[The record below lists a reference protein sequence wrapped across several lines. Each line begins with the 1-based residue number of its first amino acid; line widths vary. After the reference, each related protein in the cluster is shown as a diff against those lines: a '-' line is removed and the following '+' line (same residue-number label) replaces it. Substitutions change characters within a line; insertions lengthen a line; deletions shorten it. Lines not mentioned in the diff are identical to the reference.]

1 MPYIPHTEAERD
13 AMLKTV
19 GVESLDDLFVD
30 IAPDLRPKSF
40 LASAGLPEQE
50 VRTLCEEL
58 AERNTRVLSF
68 LGAGYY
74 DHYIPAAVDALAGQS
89 AFVTAYT
96 PYQAECSQGTLQA
109 IFEFQTA
116 IARLMELDCANASL
130 YDGGTALFE
139 ACTMCVRQ
147 AKKRTKIV
155 LDEGINPIWRKM
167 LETYAR
173 NLPVEFVL
181 VPLKDGAP
189 DKEALKAAIDDETA
203 GVAVQ
208 NPNFF
213 GVVEDYSDVFAHA
226 KEKKALS
233 VISVNPVLLSVL
245 KTPGAMGAD
254 IAVGEGQPL
263 GQPLDFGGPYLGLM
277 ACKKALVRQ
286 MPGRLVGR
294 THDTQGR
301 TGYVLTLQARE
312 QHIRRAKATSNIC
325 SNQNLCALRA
335 LVYLSLMGPQGL
347 KDVAENSIAMAHH
360 AAKEI
365 VDQIEGA
372 SLLNT
377 APFANE
383 VAIRLPVPA
392 DVLVQRCLARHKC
405 VPGYPAGR
413 DFKGMENVL
422 VLACTERNTS
432 GQVGILL
439 DAMKDVIAWIGQ
451 DELCQARG

>member
-13 AMLKTV
+13 AMLKVV
-19 GVESLDDLFVD
+19 GVDSLDGLFAD
-30 IAPDLRPKSF
+30 IPSSLRPQAF
-40 LASAGLPEQE
+40 LARHGLSESQ

-58 AERNTRVLSF
+58 ASRNEQLVSF

-74 DHYIPAAVDALAGQS
+74 DHAIPAAVDALAGQS

-96 PYQAECSQGTLQA
+96 PYQPECSQGTLQA

-116 IARLMELDCANASL
+116 VARLMELDCANASL

-139 ACTMCVRQ
+139 ATTMCVRQ
-147 AKKRTKIV
+147 AKKKRRIV
-155 LDEGINPIWRKM
+155 LDEGINPVWRRM

-173 NLPVEFVL
+173 NLPMEFVV
-181 VPLKDGAP
+181 VPVKNGAP
-189 DKEALKAAIDDETA
+189 DMEALMAAIDDETA

-213 GVVEDYSDVFAHA
+213 GVVADYSGLFARA

-233 VISVNPVLLSVL
+233 VLAVNPILQAIL
-245 KTPGAMGAD
+245 KSPGAMGAD
-254 IAVGEGQPL
+254 IAVAEGQPL
-263 GQPLDFGGPYLGLM
+263 GLPLSFGGPYLGLM
-277 ACKKALVRQ
+277 ACRKDFIRQ

-294 THDTQGR
+294 THDTEGR

-335 LVYLSLMGPQGL
+335 LVYMSLMGPEGL
-347 KDVAENSIAMAHH
+347 KDVAENSMFTARHVVRAVTGSIH
-360 AAKEI
+360 
-365 VDQIEGA
+365 GA
-372 SLLNT
+372 TLLND
-377 APFANE
+377 APYGHE
-383 VAIRLPVPA
+383 VAVKLPVPA
-392 DVLVQRCLARHKC
+392 EAAVQRCILKHRV

-413 DFKGMENVL
+413 DYAGMDNVL
-422 VLACTERNTS
+422 ILACTEKNNV
-432 GQVGILL
+432 GQVGMLV
-439 DAMKDVIAWIGQ
+439 DALRDVNADIQSEDHLHG
-451 DELCQARG
+451 

>member
-13 AMLKTV
+13 AMLKVV
-19 GVESLDDLFVD
+19 GVKTLDDLFAD
-30 IAPDLRPKSF
+30 IPPKLRPRAF
-40 LASAGLPEQE
+40 LARQGLTERQ

-58 AERNTRVLSF
+58 ASRNESMVSF

-74 DHYIPAAVDALAGQS
+74 DHAIPAAVDALAGQS

-96 PYQAECSQGTLQA
+96 PYQPECSQGTLQA

-116 IARLMELDCANASL
+116 VARLMELDCANASL

-139 ACTMCVRQ
+139 ATTMCVRQ
-147 AKKRTKIV
+147 ARKKHKIV
-155 LDEGINPIWRKM
+155 LDEGINPVWRRM

-173 NLPVEFVL
+173 DLPMEFVV
-181 VPLKDGAP
+181 VPTNKGAP
-189 DKEALKAAIDDETA
+189 DKDALKAAIDDDTA

-213 GVVEDYSDVFAHA
+213 GVVADYSSLFAHA
-226 KEKKALS
+226 KEKKALG
-233 VISVNPVLLSVL
+233 VIAVNPILQSVL

-254 IAVGEGQPL
+254 IAVAEGQPL
-263 GQPLDFGGPYLGLM
+263 GLPLSFGGPYLGIM
-277 ACKKALVRQ
+277 ACRKDFIRQ

-294 THDTQGR
+294 THDTEGR

-335 LVYLSLMGPQGL
+335 LIYMSLMGPEGM
-347 KDVAENSIAMAHH
+347 KDVAEKCMFTARHVVSAISGS
-360 AAKEI
+360 
-365 VDQIEGA
+365 IEGA
-372 SLLNT
+372 APLNDS
-377 APFANE
+377 PYGHE
-383 VAIRLPVPA
+383 VAMKLPVPA
-392 DVLVQRCLARHKC
+392 DAVVQRCIAKHKV

-413 DFKGMENVL
+413 DYAGMDNVL
-422 VLACTERNTS
+422 ILACTEKNS
-432 GQVGILL
+432 AGQVGMLV
-439 DAMKDVIAWIGQ
+439 DAMRDVVADIKSD
-451 DELCQARG
+451 DELQA

>member
-19 GVESLDDLFVD
+19 GVATLDDLFAD
-30 IAPDLRPKSF
+30 IAPDLRPQSF

-58 AERNTRVLSF
+58 AARNTSVLSF
-68 LGAGYY
+68 LGAGFY

-96 PYQAECSQGTLQA
+96 PYQAECSQGTLQG
-109 IFEFQTA
+109 IYEFQTA
-116 IARLMELDCANASL
+116 IARLMELDCASASL

-147 AKKRTKIV
+147 GKKKHKIV
-155 LDEGINPIWRKM
+155 LDEGINPIWRRM

-173 NLPVEFVL
+173 NLPMELVL

-189 DKEALKAAIDDETA
+189 DKEALKAAIDEETA

-213 GVVEDYSDVFAHA
+213 GVVEDYSDVFAAA
-226 KEKKALS
+226 KAKKALS

-254 IAVGEGQPL
+254 IAVGEGQSL
-263 GQPLDFGGPYLGLM
+263 GQPLNFGGPYLGLM
-277 ACKKALVRQ
+277 ACTKSLVRQ

-294 THDTQGR
+294 THDTEGR

-312 QHIRRAKATSNIC
+312 QHIRRSKATSNIC

-347 KDVAENSIAMAHH
+347 KDVAENSIAMAHYT
-360 AAKEI
+360 AGQI
-365 VDQIEGA
+365 VSRIAGA
-372 SLLNT
+372 SLLNA
-377 APFANE
+377 APYGNE
-383 VAIRLPVPA
+383 VAIRLPVHA
-392 DVLVQRCLARHKC
+392 DTLVQRCLARHKC

-413 DFKGMENVL
+413 DFAGMDNVL
-422 VLACTERNTS
+422 IVACTEKNTV
-432 GQVGILL
+432 GQAGIML
-439 DAMKDVIAWIGQ
+439 DAMLDVIAWMKQ
-451 DELCQARG
+451 DDLCAARG